1 MTLLDSDHLT
11 VLRYRTTHRAARL
24 KARLDAEGVPLATTV
39 ANVEES
45 MKGWMAAIA
54 KEREP
59 RRQVFA
65 YRELAELFSFF
76 AGFQIAPFT
85 EAAADEFARLR
96 AAKVRIGTSDLK
108 IAAITLTLGGRLL
121 TANRRDFEQVPGLRF
136 ANWLD
141 G

>member
-1 MTLLDSDHLT
+1 MNLLDSDHLT
-11 VLRYRTTHRAARL
+11 VLQFPTSPRAVRL
-24 KARLDAEGVPLATTV
+24 TDRLDTAGVPSATTV
-39 ANVEES
+39 VNVEES
-45 MKGWMAAIA
+45 MRGWMAAIA
-54 KEREP
+54 KERKP

-65 YRELAELFSFF
+65 YRELADLFDFF
-76 AGFQIAPFT
+76 AGFHIVPFD

-96 AAKVRIGTSDLK
+96 AAKVRIATSDLK
-108 IAAITLTLGGRLL
+108 IAAVALTRGALLL